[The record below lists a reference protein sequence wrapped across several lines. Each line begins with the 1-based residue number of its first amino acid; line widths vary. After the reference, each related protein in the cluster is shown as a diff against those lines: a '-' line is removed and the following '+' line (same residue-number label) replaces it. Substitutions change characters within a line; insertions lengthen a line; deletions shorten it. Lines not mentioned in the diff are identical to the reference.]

1 MMASLLEAIEV
12 SYGYRAPRWVIDGVS
27 FSVEEGEF
35 VGIIGPNGAGKTTL
49 LKLLDGLL
57 EPQQGE
63 IRLKRRAMREMS
75 RREIARQVA
84 ILPQEVTF
92 YFNFTSLE
100 IVLQGRA
107 PFLGGLRLEGEKDV
121 EIARN
126 AMDKTGTLQFA
137 DLSITELS
145 EGEKQRVLV
154 ARALTQQPRLLLLD
168 EPTANLDL
176 NYQVEVMDLVR
187 ARSQQEG
194 VAVVMASHDINLA
207 AEYCDRL
214 LLLKEGR
221 VFCQGRPE
229 EVINERV
236 LTQVYEC
243 HLLVDRNPLS
253 GSPRITLRSG
263 INQE

>member
-1 MMASLLEAIEV
+1 MASFLEAINV
-12 SYGYRAPRWVIDGVS
+12 SYGYRAPRRVIDGIS
-27 FSVEEGEF
+27 FSIEEGEL
-35 VGIIGPNGAGKTTL
+35 VGVIGPNGAGKTTL
-49 LKLLDGLL
+49 LKLIDGII

-63 IRLKRRAMREMS
+63 IHLKGRALREMS
-75 RREIARQVA
+75 RREIAQQVA
-84 ILPQEVTF
+84 MLPQEVTF

-107 PFLGGLRLEGEKDV
+107 PFLGGLRLEGEMDV
-121 EIARN
+121 KIARDTM
-126 AMDKTGTLQFA
+126 AKTGTMSFA

-176 NYQVEVMDLVR
+176 GYQVEIMDLVR
-187 ARSQQEG
+187 ALSRQAG

-207 AEYCDRL
+207 AEYCHRL

-221 VFCQGRPE
+221 VFCQGSPE
-229 EVINERV
+229 EVLNERV
-236 LTQVYEC
+236 LTEVYQC
-243 HLLVDRNPLS
+243 RLLVDRNPLS
-253 GSPRITLRSG
+253 GAPRITLRSG
-263 INQE
+263 LNSK